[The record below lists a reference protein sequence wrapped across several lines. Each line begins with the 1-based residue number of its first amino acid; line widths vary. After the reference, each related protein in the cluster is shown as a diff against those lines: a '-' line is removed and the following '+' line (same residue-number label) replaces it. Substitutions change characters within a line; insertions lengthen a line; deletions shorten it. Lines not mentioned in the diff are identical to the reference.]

1 MDAKFS
7 KRLSNLSKAVCE
19 ELIRAAG
26 LKRRDERILIAWY
39 IKEYSIYQIANDEH
53 LQRESAY
60 NAIAKARNRLYS
72 ILLWQSEFLPEKLQ
86 NVIKYL
92 VYAA

>member
-1 MDAKFS
+1 MDGKFS

-19 ELIRAAG
+19 ELIRTAG

-39 IKEYSIYQIANDEH
+39 INEHTIYQIANDEH

-60 NAIAKARNRLYS
+60 NAIAKARNRLHS
-72 ILLWQSEFLPEKLQ
+72 ILLWQSEFLPEKLH

-92 VYAA
+92 VHTA